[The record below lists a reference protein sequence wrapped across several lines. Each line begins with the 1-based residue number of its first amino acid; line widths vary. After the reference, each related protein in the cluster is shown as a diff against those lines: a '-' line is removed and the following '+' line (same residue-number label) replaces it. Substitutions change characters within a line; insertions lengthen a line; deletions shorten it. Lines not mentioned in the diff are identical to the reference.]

1 MRTWINSLQHSI
13 FIEHLLYVRDYV
25 GARDIAE
32 NKDYSCPTAKAQKCG
47 KTNKE
52 PSDKVM
58 HFRTEQRSDNE

>member
-1 MRTWINSLQHSI
+1 M
-13 FIEHLLYVRDYV
+13 

-58 HFRTEQRSDNE
+58 HFRTEQRCDNE